1 MKSRLLTTF
10 SLLLATN
17 TAFSADVLPEKNFD
31 IATPDLQK
39 KQAETAVPQTAEQS
53 KTVNMTAEELIAQP
67 ELLTRVLDSQLML
80 GNAENVA
87 FLLPMYKKIN
97 NPDPLLILYSEAVV
111 AESRGDMKTAI
122 RYYREILSQ
131 NPDLTP
137 TRFRLAAA
145 LFADNQ
151 DEAADDQFQKVLADP
166 NLPPEVSAL
175 TQQYKE
181 ALQKRQAWS
190 FFGLY
195 SIFAGRQYQ

>member
-1 MKSRLLTTF
+1 MMKSRILTAF

-31 IATPDLQK
+31 IATPELEK
-39 KQAETAVPQTAEQS
+39 KQVSAPEKPQEEP

-67 ELLTRVLDSQLML
+67 GLLTRVLDSQLML
-80 GNAENVA
+80 GNAENVE
-87 FLLPMYKKIN
+87 FLLPLYKKIA

-111 AESRGDMKTAI
+111 AESKGDMKTAI
-122 RYYREILSQ
+122 RLYREIWSQ

-151 DEAADDQFQKVLADP
+151 D
-166 NLPPEVSAL
+166 
-175 TQQYKE
+175 
-181 ALQKRQAWS
+181 
-190 FFGLY
+190 
-195 SIFAGRQYQ
+195 